1 MTYFLEARNV
11 TKTFGGSGLFHKKE
25 TVALEAISMFV
36 KENPASI
43 IGIAGESGSGK
54 TTLARLLMGFI
65 HPSRGKVL
73 YRGRDLK
80 HIPRKEKLTF
90 RKEVQAV
97 FQDPFGVYNPF
108 YKIDHALY
116 TPLKKLQITNSKV
129 KSRRMIEEAMEAI
142 GLNPEETLG
151 RFPQQLSGGQRQRVM
166 VARAFLLK
174 PRLILADEPVSMVD
188 ASLRATIL
196 QSLRKL
202 NKEFGISILYI
213 SHDLTTTYQISDHI
227 IVLYR
232 GTVVEIGDIDHV
244 IKNPKHP
251 YSQLL
256 VESIPR
262 PDPTKRWTHTPS
274 PVRSYVPDSVM
285 RGCKF
290 AAYCPS
296 VIPNLCLE
304 TPPPMYQTDSDRAV
318 RCFLYKDAGEIPSEE
333 MSTVLNH

>member
-11 TKTFGGSGLFHKKE
+11 SKTFGGSGLFHKKE
-25 TVALEAISMFV
+25 TIALEAISMFV

-65 HPSRGKVL
+65 HPTRGEVL
-73 YRGRDLK
+73 YRGRDLR
-80 HIPRKEKLTF
+80 HISRKEKMMF

-116 TPLKKLQITNSKV
+116 TPLKKLQITSSKA
-129 KSRRMIEEAMEAI
+129 KSRQMIEDAMEAI

-202 NKEFGISILYI
+202 NREFGISILYI

-232 GTVVEIGDIDHV
+232 GTVVEIGDIDQV
-244 IKNPKHP
+244 IKDPKHP

-262 PDPTKRWTHTPS
+262 PDPTKRWSHDLAAF
-274 PVRSYVPDSVM
+274 RSYETDSTIK
-285 RGCKF
+285 GCKF
-290 AAYCPS
+290 ATYCPS
-296 VIPNLCLE
+296 VIPNLCPHS
-304 TPPPMYQTDSDRAV
+304 PPPMYQTDSKRAV
-318 RCFLYKDAGEIPSEE
+318 RCFLYQDAHEIVSEE